1 METLTD
7 TSTLLAQ
14 LGLPVGLFVL
24 LMVWSIVWKGF
35 AMWRAAELR
44 QKWWFIIFLV
54 ANTAGILEI
63 IYIFLI
69 AKKYKVEV
77 VEN

>member
-1 METLTD
+1 MNTLD
-7 TSTLLAQ
+7 PAMLLEQ
-14 LGLPVGLFVL
+14 IGVPIGVFVV
-24 LMVWSIVWKGF
+24 LMIWSLVWKGF
-35 AMWRAAELR
+35 ALWRSAELR
-44 QKWWFIIFLV
+44 QKWWFIAFLV
-54 ANTAGILEI
+54 INTAGILEI